1 MQDLCEL
8 ASSGSNQYFLFALTI
23 CVIMFGAI
31 AFLHNRKLLKT
42 GHVFTILVAVFIG
55 FSSYHFVSAADANC
69 NNNSTDQ
76 NSGANDNNGLLVDDS
91 QSLTG
96 DSGIYTS
103 KINVLSNDNAPEGD
117 PFDIDTLAFSGL
129 PSATS
134 SLGFTTYFSLDPNDS
149 TLPDPDSPWTMSVP
163 ANVWGWWEPELACDN
178 VDGIYCG
185 STPTPGETVCLDN
198 STNACYLTGYVTA
211 SFVSNA
217 PADQYSLQYTV
228 TTQGG
233 ISLDPA
239 TVTVTL
245 PVIISSDPFYD
256 SYAGGGNCGIYD
268 PWDSG
273 WSFDIM
279 SHVSTNGPSPLLAS
293 TIDLDPSTPG
303 QQTSVSY
310 GSGVSLT
317 IFTVD
322 SNGIVTV
329 NTPND
334 THPYFGFSYT
344 IKDAIGNISP
354 TFTGLELVP
363 NNSCS

>member
-23 CVIMFGAI
+23 CVILFGAI

-103 KINVLSNDNAPEGD
+103 NINVLSNDNAPEGD

-279 SHVSTNGPSPLLAS
+279 SMLVLTAHRHFLHPLLTLTRAHRANKLQLA
-293 TIDLDPSTPG
+293 TVRVFHLLYLQLIQTVLLPLILPMTPTR
-303 QQTSVSY
+303 TS
-310 GSGVSLT
+310 
-317 IFTVD
+317 D
-322 SNGIVTV
+322 S
-329 NTPND
+329 
-334 THPYFGFSYT
+334 
-344 IKDAIGNISP
+344 AIQSKM
-354 TFTGLELVP
+354 LLVIYHQHLQV
-363 NNSCS
+363 